1 MEIENKLKIDKTVFR
16 EFIIEILW
24 EEIPKILETQKEQKE
39 ELLTIYGVMA
49 ICKKSRQTIYNWL
62 HSEKYK
68 NSFPR
73 PKRIASTNY
82 WLKSE
87 ILSFQK
93 SLDI

>member
-1 MEIENKLKIDKTVFR
+1 MILKTKIDLEESR

-24 EEIPKILETQKEQKE
+24 EEIPKILEAQKEQKD
-39 ELLTIYGVMA
+39 ELLTINTVA
-49 ICKKSRQTIYNWL
+49 ALCKKSRQTIYNWL
-62 HSEKYK
+62 RSEKYK

-87 ILSFQK
+87 IISFQK
-93 SLDI
+93 SLDV

>member
-1 MEIENKLKIDKTVFR
+1 MILKTKIDLEESR

-24 EEIPKILETQKEQKE
+24 ETIPKILEAQKEQKD
-39 ELLTIYGVMA
+39 ELLTINTVA
-49 ICKKSRQTIYNWL
+49 ALCKKSRQTIYNWL
-62 HSEKYK
+62 RSEKYK

-87 ILSFQK
+87 IISFQK
-93 SLDI
+93 SLDV

>member
-39 ELLTIYGVMA
+39 ELLTISEVAA
-49 ICKKSRQTIYNWL
+49 ICKKSRQSIYNWL
-62 HSEKYK
+62 RSEKY
-68 NSFPR
+68 NDVFPR

-87 ILSFQK
+87 ILTFQK
-93 SLDI
+93 TLDK

>member
-1 MEIENKLKIDKTVFR
+1 MEIENKLKINKTVFR
-16 EFIIEILW
+16 EFIKEILW
-24 EEIPKILETQKEQKE
+24 EEIPKILESQKEQKD
-39 ELLTIYGVMA
+39 ELLTINQVGFL
-49 ICKKSRQTIYNWL
+49 CKKSRQSIYNWL
-62 HSEKYK
+62 RSEKYK

-93 SLDI
+93 SLDR

>member
-1 MEIENKLKIDKTVFR
+1 MILKSQTKIDIAEAR

-24 EEIPKILETQKEQKE
+24 EAIPQILEAQKEEKE
-39 ELLTIYGVMA
+39 ELLTISEVA
-49 ICKKSRQTIYNWL
+49 SLCKKSRQSIYNWL
-62 HSEKYK
+62 RSEKYK